1 MDKYF
6 KYTNTVVIGFDN
18 VDDPKRKEITDRLSQ
33 GVSDGWCLFIA
44 NDILN
49 DKGVK
54 TGDYFRC
61 VEYGKK
67 IEVIEVGFNS
77 EDKQPF
83 VVCEDDDYEGSLMI
97 KYFDELLDIRRWA
110 KMNQYKEDD
119 HGND

>member
-1 MDKYF
+1 MDKNF
-6 KYTNTVVIGFDN
+6 KYKNTIVIGFDN
-18 VDDPKRKEITDRLSQ
+18 VDDPKRKEITDLLSQ

-54 TGDYFRC
+54 IGDWFRC

-67 IEVIEVGFNS
+67 IKIIEVGFNS
-77 EDKQPF
+77 KDRRPF
-83 VVCEDDDYEGSLMI
+83 VVCEDDDYEGELMI

-110 KMNQYKEDD
+110 KMNQYKENDD
-119 HGND
+119 G